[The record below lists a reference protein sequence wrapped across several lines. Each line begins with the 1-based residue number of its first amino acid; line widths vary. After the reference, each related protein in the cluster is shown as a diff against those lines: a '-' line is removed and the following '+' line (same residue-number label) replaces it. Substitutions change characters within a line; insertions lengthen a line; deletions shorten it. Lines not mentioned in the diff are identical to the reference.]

1 MSTPAITALSYKSV
15 EISSLDGSRRIDLTN
30 SILFAD
36 YFEDIL
42 SPCVTMTLQISSQY
56 SIFNGLPIRG
66 GEIVTFDVETFSG
79 EFKLDR
85 EFSMHVY
92 KVGGIVTDANK
103 EIFTLHLVSREGLT
117 NETIRVQKKYELR
130 PINEHVTSILRDVLR
145 TTKYRSENI
154 ERTSNSF
161 AFIGT
166 LKKPFTVLTWLGP
179 KSVPSTSS
187 SGRNGNRGRGVS
199 GFLFYENKDGF
210 NFRSI
215 DSLVASTRN
224 QVGSTQR
231 ENIPRY
237 TYSQAITENSDANN
251 FSILNYAF
259 EKNIDL
265 MKSLRVG
272 MYSNVTYFYDLYRN
286 KLDGITYKIN
296 EEIQSKLGGEGRLNY
311 PQEFGSRPS
320 RILFRTS
327 DAGVVDRDGT
337 TRESGRDV
345 VDMAKSFSRYNL
357 LFTQSLN
364 MVVPLNVNL
373 RAGGLI
379 YAQFQKVDASK
390 SGESDEE
397 QSGNYLIKELRHHFE
412 GGQMVTSLRLIR
424 DSYGLYGANQ

>member
-1 MSTPAITALSYKSV
+1 MSTPSITYLKYRSV
-15 EISSLDGSRRIDLTN
+15 EIRSLDGSRRIDLTN
-30 SILFAD
+30 SIVFAD

-42 SPCVTMTLQISSQY
+42 SPCVTMTLQIVSQY

-66 GEIVTFDVETFSG
+66 GEVVTFDAETYSG
-79 EFKLDR
+79 DFILNN
-85 EFSMHVY
+85 EFSLYVY
-92 KVGGIVTDANK
+92 KVSGIIADANK
-103 EIFTLHLVSREGLT
+103 ETFTLHLVSREGLT
-117 NETIRVQKKYELR
+117 NETSRVQKKYPSR
-130 PINEHVTSILRDVLR
+130 PINEHVTAILRDVLR
-145 TTKYRSENI
+145 TSKYREQNI

-161 AFIGT
+161 SFIGT

-179 KSVPSTSS
+179 KGVPSTGS

-199 GFLFYENKDGF
+199 GFLFYETKDGF

-215 DSLVASTRN
+215 DSLVASTRS

-237 TYSQAITENSDANN
+237 TYSQATTESSGSDFN
-251 FSILNYAF
+251 ILNYSF

-272 MYSNVTYFYDLYRN
+272 MYSNVTYFYDIYRN
-286 KLDGITYKIN
+286 RIDGITYKLN

-311 PQEFGSRPS
+311 PQEFGNRPS
-320 RILFRTS
+320 RILVRTS
-327 DAGVVDRDGT
+327 DAGVVDSSGT
-337 TRESGRDV
+337 TTESGRDP
-345 VDMAKSFSRYNL
+345 VDMAKSFARYNL

-373 RAGGLI
+373 RAGSII

-390 SGESDEE
+390 SGEVDEE

-412 GGQMVTSLRLIR
+412 GGQMVTSLKLVR

>member
-1 MSTPAITALSYKSV
+1 MSTPSITTLKYKSV
-15 EISSLDGSRRIDLTN
+15 EIKSLDGSRRIDLTN

-36 YFEDIL
+36 YYEDIL
-42 SPCVTMTLQISSQY
+42 SPCVTMTLQISSTY
-56 SIFNGLPIRG
+56 SIFHGLPIRG
-66 GEIVTFDVETFSG
+66 GEVVTFDAETYSG
-79 EFKLDR
+79 DFILNR
-85 EFSMHVY
+85 EFSLYVY
-92 KVGGIVTDANK
+92 KVSGIVADAGK

-117 NETIRVQKKYELR
+117 NETTRVQKKYSLR
-130 PINEHVTSILRDVLR
+130 PISDHVTSILRDVLV

-179 KSVPSTSS
+179 KSVPSTTA
-187 SGRNGNRGRGVS
+187 SGRSGNRGRGVS
-199 GFLFYENKDGF
+199 GYLFFENKDGF

-215 DSLVASTRN
+215 DSLVASTRS

-237 TYSQAITENSDANN
+237 VYSQAIESNVDINN
-251 FSILNYAF
+251 LTILNYSF

-272 MYSNVTYFYDLYRN
+272 MYSNLTYFYDIYRN
-286 KLDGITYKIN
+286 RIDGITYKIN
-296 EEIQSKLGGEGRLNY
+296 EEIQSKLGGQGRLNY
-311 PQEFGSRPS
+311 PREFGSLPS

-327 DAGVVDRDGT
+327 DAGVVDSNGT
-337 TRESGRDV
+337 TSESGRDV

-390 SGESDEE
+390 SGEPDQE

-412 GGQMVTSLRLIR
+412 GGQMVTSLKLVR

>member
-1 MSTPAITALSYKSV
+1 
-15 EISSLDGSRRIDLTN
+15 
-30 SILFAD
+30 
-36 YFEDIL
+36 
-42 SPCVTMTLQISSQY
+42 MTLQITSQY
-56 SIFNGLPIRG
+56 SIFHGLPIRG
-66 GEIVTFDVETFSG
+66 GEVVTFDVETFSG
-79 EFKLDR
+79 DFTLNQ
-85 EFSMHVY
+85 EFSLYVY
-92 KVGGIVTDANK
+92 KVSGIVADASK

-117 NETIRVQKKYELR
+117 NETSRVQKKYSLR
-130 PINEHVTSILRDVLR
+130 PINEHVTSILKDVLL
-145 TTKYRSENI
+145 TNKYKSENI

-161 AFIGT
+161 SFIGT

-179 KSVPSTSS
+179 KGIPSTGS
-187 SGRNGNRGRGVS
+187 SGKNGTKGKGVS
-199 GFLFYENKDGF
+199 GFLFYETKDGF

-215 DSLVASTRN
+215 DSLVASTRS

-231 ENIPRY
+231 ENIPKY
-237 TYSQAITENSDANN
+237 TYTQAVTENSDTNN
-251 FSILNYAF
+251 FTILNYAF

-272 MYSNVTYFYDLYRN
+272 MYSNVTYFYDIYKNRI
-286 KLDGITYKIN
+286 DGITYKLN

-311 PQEFGSRPS
+311 PQEFGNRPS
-320 RILFRTS
+320 RILVRTS
-327 DAGVVDRDGT
+327 DVGVVNSSGAT
-337 TRESGRDV
+337 IESGRDP
-345 VDMAKSFSRYNL
+345 VDMAKSFARYNL

-390 SGESDEE
+390 SGEVDEE

-412 GGQMVTSLRLIR
+412 SGQMVTSLKLVR